1 MDDLE
6 PVAWHRGVGAITLFD
21 DDLAEA
27 RRFYAGDFELPLRYE
42 DENSVVFHVGSI
54 MLDLL
59 DVSAVGDLVRLAA
72 AGGPTREPARN
83 SLWRWRTSTRCALR
97 S

>member
-6 PVAWHRGVGAITLFD
+6 PVAWHRGVGAITLFVD
-21 DDLAEA
+21 NLAEA
-27 RRFYAGDFELPLRYE
+27 RRFYAEVLSLPLRYE
-42 DENSVVFHVGSI
+42 DENSVVSHVGSI
-54 MLDLL
+54 MLNLL
-59 DVSAVGDLVRLAA
+59 DVRAVGDLVRPAA
-72 AGGPTREPARN
+72 AGGPNREPARS